1 MRVLV
6 TWGSKRGGTEGI
18 GRMLGETL
26 QGCGFEVVMAPANRA
41 VNLDEVEAVIVGGAL
56 YANRWPALVRR
67 FVNHRLSRLRRLPV
81 WFFSSGPLD
90 DSSDREVIAAPPQ
103 VAVLAERVG
112 AKGHVTFG
120 GRLAPDAKGFPASAM
135 AKKHSGDWRNPD
147 RIRAWAMELAAALP
161 GTVPGTPVTHPAA
174 SVFRLLG
181 HAIAGWALCAVT
193 MGALLQVVSLTAALV
208 LHAIAAPLIFTLLA
222 RHYFRAHGA
231 RDPMPTAIT
240 WTAIVILLDLLVVA
254 GIALRSVAM
263 FTSITGT
270 WLPFGLI
277 FLAIWATGEVLSMG
291 PRSSAADTADPN
303 RAHRE

>member
-222 RHYFRAHGA
+222 RPDADRDHVDGDRHSPGPPGGRRDRTSERRHVHEHHGDVATLRAHLPRDLGDGRGPVDGSQVQRCRHRRPEPRPPRVTGGA
-231 RDPMPTAIT
+231 PS
-240 WTAIVILLDLLVVA
+240 LVA
-254 GIALRSVAM
+254 
-263 FTSITGT
+263 
-270 WLPFGLI
+270 
-277 FLAIWATGEVLSMG
+277 
-291 PRSSAADTADPN
+291 
-303 RAHRE
+303 